1 MSIALILIDIQND
14 YFKNGKCELFE
25 SKQAAENAKKILS
38 FFRKNN
44 FPVIHVQHIAT
55 DKTASFFLPHTY
67 GSEINETVFPLNNE
81 EIIIKHSPDSFFQTN
96 LQAVLE
102 KKNITKLVICGMMSH
117 MCIDTSIRTAKKLG
131 YNITLIG
138 DACTTK
144 NLFWGDVEIHANTV
158 HQVFMASLQKSFA
171 DIKNTDTFL
180 SNCYK

>member
-25 SKQAAENAKKILS
+25 SETSAKNAKKILL
-38 FFRKNN
+38 FFRKSNL
-44 FPVIHVQHIAT
+44 PVIHVQHIAT
-55 DKTASFFLPHTY
+55 DKTASFFLPNTY
-67 GSEINETVFPLNNE
+67 GSEINETVFPLGSE
-81 EIIIKHSPDSFFQTN
+81 EIIIKHSPDSFFKTGLQT
-96 LQAVLE
+96 LLE

-117 MCIDTSIRTAKKLG
+117 MCIDTSVRTAKKLG
-131 YNITLIG
+131 YNITLIN

-144 NLFWGDVEIHANTV
+144 NLSWDDVEIPANTV

-180 SNCYK
+180 STCYK